1 MTSCQIWRHEKK
13 SNELFFML
21 PNLMNLILEQ
31 MGVQR
36 YYESQL
42 NLEAQEHDIT
52 FTMGHDL
59 IKKAIF
65 IANETFI
72 TFMSIEF

>member
-1 MTSCQIWRHEKK
+1 
-13 SNELFFML
+13 
-21 PNLMNLILEQ
+21 MNLILEQ

-72 TFMSIEF
+72 TFMSIETFKKSI